1 MDQPPS
7 ENHPA
12 PATAPSALAE
22 KLVRLERQ
30 ANEHLA
36 GWQRAKA
43 DYLNLKRESEK
54 EKQAIAQLAQAGAV
68 VQFLPVYNNLKRAE
82 QHIPDDQRSLEWVKG
97 IVHIQKQFEDVLKQM
112 DIAPIAALGQPFDP
126 IKHHAVR
133 KVKQDG
139 VQSGTIVEEIKSG
152 FMVGD
157 KVLEPAQVTVAE

>member
-1 MDQPPS
+1 MP
-7 ENHPA
+7 
-12 PATAPSALAE
+12 
-22 KLVRLERQ
+22 
-30 ANEHLA
+30 
-36 GWQRAKA
+36 
-43 DYLNLKRESEK
+43 
-54 EKQAIAQLAQAGAV
+54 AIAQLAQAGAV